1 MCLVKW
7 DIYCVY
13 SVVLKPTNVLNIL
26 LCAVAQIINYIHNRN
41 VTDDTS
47 YWFVYSFSQKISYMI
62 IINYKYKIINYKKI
76 EGGYGAHTYYIE
88 HVLLEKAGDWESG

>member
-1 MCLVKW
+1 
-7 DIYCVY
+7 
-13 SVVLKPTNVLNIL
+13 
-26 LCAVAQIINYIHNRN
+26 
-41 VTDDTS
+41 
-47 YWFVYSFSQKISYMI
+47 MI